1 MISASNEFIQKVKS
15 GDRKWAH
22 QLVITPPG
30 SSSKLTVTGSDI
42 WGNGVTYSSSTSSE
56 TSFDIGGTC
65 IGTSTFVL
73 NNIEEKFS
81 KYVFEGAE
89 VVASIGLSLDSGK
102 KEMIQKGIYIID
114 SAEYSGGIITLTG
127 YDRMSLFDR
136 PYEEDQKNPNIRAII
151 VNACVKCGVP
161 FNSVSLTEFP
171 NSEYIPREK
180 PSSDGLT
187 FRQVVSWA
195 LQIACSYGKINSY
208 GEFEVCQ
215 YDNSIITT
223 DRPLQTSSGA
233 TLESDS
239 GVSLSASI
247 EAGSNDY
254 VSGDIN
260 GSICKLDIIYSLN
273 VSMKEA
279 EISGIKV
286 VESEG
291 DETTSYLYGSENY
304 TLAIEGNELIKGAG
318 EEVAQL
324 IGQNMVGLTMRA
336 FTCSCGNNPLLEAG
350 DRVLIVDRKNR
361 PYISYATSVNFT
373 TGGAMEVRC
382 DAETQSTNNATRYS
396 GTTRAIAVARAEARK
411 ELSGYDD
418 SMKALTNLLTQGFGV
433 FKSEEVQEDGSS
445 VFYLHN
451 KPALNES
458 DIIWKMTADALAVS
472 TDGGKTW
479 NAGIDAQGNAV
490 VNVLSAIG
498 ITFDWA
504 KGGTLTLGGD
514 LNVDG
519 VLEILDTKGRL
530 AGRIANNG
538 AEFFDVAGRISTLF
552 NNGGI
557 DFLLDGKKY
566 ASMYVNKMKNSE
578 EYGLA
583 FFAENGAI
591 DFRYNTSNAN
601 QTPVYTEALQVIS
614 NESNTDSS
622 YPVKIPG
629 TSGLKIEG
637 RTCLGNSIKFS
648 DSNGNMLTP
657 TLSISSTGIS
667 DSGSF
672 TVSGDLKVSGTKN
685 REIKTQN
692 YSKRLQYS
700 YETAS
705 PYFGDIGEGR
715 TDENG
720 ECIVDICDIFAETA
734 RVDLSYQVFLQKEG
748 PGDIWVSGKTD
759 SYFIVKGTKNLNFA
773 WELKAKQAD
782 YEAERLEISE
792 DEEAE
797 NNYNYEEE
805 YMKEVIAAFS

>member
-1 MISASNEFIQKVKS
+1 MISASDEFIQKVKN
-15 GDRKWAH
+15 GDRKWVH

-65 IGTSTFVL
+65 IGTATFVL

-89 VVASIGLSLDSGK
+89 VVSSIGLSLDSGK
-102 KEMIQKGIYIID
+102 KEMIQNGIYIID
-114 SAEYSGGIITLTG
+114 SAEYSGGLLTLTG
-127 YDRMSLFDR
+127 YDRMSLLDR

-151 VNACVKCGVP
+151 VDACVKCGVP
-161 FNSVSLTEFP
+161 FNTASLTKFP
-171 NSEYIPREK
+171 NSEYVPREK

-418 SMKALTNLLTQGFGV
+418 SMKALTNLLAQGFGV

-451 KPALNES
+451 KPLLSES

-504 KGGTLTLGGD
+504 KGGTLTLGGE
-514 LNVDG
+514 LNKKG
-519 VLEILDTKGRL
+519 VLEILNSKGDLVARMQNSGVRFFSGDT
-530 AGRIANNG
+530 ATDF
-538 AEFFDVAGRISTLF
+538 E
-552 NNGGI
+552 NGGMY
-557 DFLLDGKKY
+557 FMKNEKTY
-566 ASMYVNKMKNSE
+566 ASIRVRELE
-578 EYGLA
+578 ESGKYGLVQSI
-583 FFAENGAI
+583 ENGSLI
-591 DFRYNTSNAN
+591 FRYNTSPPEMV
-601 QTPVYTEALQVIS
+601 PVYTNALTIS
-614 NESNTDSS
+614 SYAEDADAF
-622 YPVKIPG
+622 YPVKIPN
-629 TSGLKIEG
+629 TSGLKISG
-637 RTCLGNSIKFS
+637 KTCLGDTIKFS
-648 DSNGNMLTP
+648 DFSGNILTP
-657 TLSISSTGIS
+657 TISVSSKWIT

-672 TVSGDLKVSGTKN
+672 AVDGDLKVSGTKN

>member
-22 QLVITPPG
+22 QLVTTPPG

-65 IGTSTFVL
+65 IGTATFVL

-161 FNSVSLTEFP
+161 FNTASLTKFP
-171 NSEYIPREK
+171 NSEYVPREK

-233 TLESDS
+233 TLETNS
-239 GVSLSASI
+239 GVALSASI
-247 EAGSNDY
+247 EAGDNDY

-260 GSICKLDIIYSLN
+260 GFICKLDIIYSLN

-318 EEVAQL
+318 KEVAQL

-396 GTTRAIAVARAEARK
+396 GTTRAIAVARAEAKK

-418 SMKALTNLLTQGFGV
+418 SMKALTNLLAQGFGV
-433 FKSEEVQEDGSS
+433 FKSEEIQEDGSS

-451 KPALNES
+451 KPLLSES

-504 KGGTLTLGGD
+504 KGGTLTLGGE
-514 LNVDG
+514 LNKKG
-519 VLEILDTKGRL
+519 VLEILNSKGDLVARMQNSGVRFFSGDT
-530 AGRIANNG
+530 ATDF
-538 AEFFDVAGRISTLF
+538 E
-552 NNGGI
+552 NGGMY
-557 DFLLDGKKY
+557 FMKNEKTY
-566 ASMYVNKMKNSE
+566 ASIRVRELE
-578 EYGLA
+578 ESGKYGLVQSI
-583 FFAENGAI
+583 ENGSLI
-591 DFRYNTSNAN
+591 FRYNTSPPKMV
-601 QTPVYTEALQVIS
+601 PVYTNALTIS
-614 NESNTDSS
+614 SYAEDADAF
-622 YPVKIPG
+622 YPVKIPN
-629 TSGLKIEG
+629 TSGLKISG
-637 RTCLGNSIKFS
+637 KTCLGDTIKFS
-648 DSNGNMLTP
+648 DFSGNILTP
-657 TLSISSTGIS
+657 TISVSSKWIT

-672 TVSGDLKVSGTKN
+672 AVDGDLKVSGTKN

-748 PGDIWVSGKTD
+748 PGDIWVAEKND
-759 SYFIVKGTKNLNFA
+759 RYFIVKGTENLDFA
-773 WELKAKQAD
+773 WELKAKQTD

-792 DEEAE
+792 SEEAE
-797 NNYNYEEE
+797 EQFNYEEE
-805 YMKEVIAAFS
+805 YMKEVISTFS